1 MRGALVSFDDLKHI
15 KKESLEFNEE
25 GRNMVHRAVSFYKEK
40 QSERAKSAPFDI
52 IIREQVFKTLKY

>member
-1 MRGALVSFDDLKHI
+1 
-15 KKESLEFNEE
+15 
-25 GRNMVHRAVSFYKEK
+25 MVHRAVSFYKEK